1 MSAPTSAA
9 ARDAA
14 ERGASKLDT
23 VLYHFFAKTVAMVHE
38 SRTTPAGTAEGRGR
52 PNKWFSLE
60 LPEVETLRD
69 ALRPWRALSTAT
81 CPPPLVVDVCLQT
94 AGVDDAYE
102 VHAHTSTGTQR
113 LGSNEIVLER
123 WHLDLQLQDAHHEE
137 RLPAVYKQ
145 AIVHFRTLFAMARL
159 LPAARLAHRLQMAQ
173 GATSQLALHVQI
185 RTEMPPL
192 AMPTTTWAMA
202 PIQTPLGALVLGIDY
217 CDIHD
222 VVIQCRNARLPANAR
237 TSMNTALPSLS
248 ASSGAASPLF
258 QAMLAQDGAARR
270 SLAMTRP
277 RTNSLSTSPSFA
289 ASRFRRGPRPA
300 SLGSAAGSPSP
311 NIVPSTGMDA
321 LSSSALYA
329 AEPGALRTLFAS
341 SARSHASP
349 SLGRSLH
356 TPPMHVG
363 SFDTHM
369 QGTSPLGRTRLR
381 ESSYPVDA
389 VPRSRPQ
396 RIERYSRQLSY
407 RQRELSQSSGLGDDA
422 GAAHSWSQR
431 SERRRQTDW
440 TAAASPSY
448 SRSLSGASPVPSRVF
463 TGPSPSPAFALPRPS
478 LSSSQHTPSSAD
490 DVLDL
495 VAMIDTRVPRADA
508 APAPA
513 SAAPVARAPAP
524 DARLSKHYY
533 DDVLAKMTNSLRL
546 LAMDEA
552 LGTRTTNPGTEDE
565 AAGRMEWSL
574 NM

>member
-38 SRTTPAGTAEGRGR
+38 SRTTPAGSAESRGR

-60 LPEVETLRD
+60 LPEVESLRND
-69 ALRPWRALSTAT
+69 LRPWRALSTAT

-94 AGVDDAYE
+94 ASVDEAYE
-102 VHAHTSTGTQR
+102 VHARTSSGTRR
-113 LGSNEIVLER
+113 LGSGDIVLER
-123 WHLDLQLQDAHHEE
+123 WRLDLQLQDAHHEE
-137 RLPAVYKQ
+137 RLPVMYKQ

-159 LPAARLAHRLQMAQ
+159 LPAARLARRLPMAH
-173 GATSQLALHVQI
+173 GASAQLALHIQV
-185 RTEMPPL
+185 RTETPPL
-192 AMPTTTWAMA
+192 AMPSTTWAMA
-202 PIQTPLGALVLGIDY
+202 PIQTPLGALAFGIDY

-222 VVIQCRNARLPANAR
+222 IVLECRHARLPANASA
-237 TSMNTALPSLS
+237 SMNAVPPSLS
-248 ASSGAASPLF
+248 GSPAAASPLF

-270 SLAMTRP
+270 PLAMGRP
-277 RTNSLSTSPSFA
+277 RTNSLSTSPSLA
-289 ASRFRRGPRPA
+289 ASRFRRAPRPA
-300 SLGSAAGSPSP
+300 SLGGAPASPGLLT
-311 NIVPSTGMDA
+311 STGMDA

-349 SLGRSLH
+349 SLGRSVH

-369 QGTSPLGRTRLR
+369 QGASPMGRTRLS
-381 ESSYPVDA
+381 ESPHPDDA

-407 RQRELSQSSGLGDDA
+407 RQRELSQSTGLADDGSA
-422 GAAHSWSQR
+422 RSWSQR

-448 SRSLSGASPVPSRVF
+448 SRSLGGASPGPSRVF
-463 TGPSPSPAFALPRPS
+463 AGPSPSPAFALPRPS
-478 LSSSQHTPSSAD
+478 QSPSQHTPSSAE

-495 VAMIDTRVPRADA
+495 VAMIDTRAPRAAAASAPA
-508 APAPA
+508 APEAC
-513 SAAPVARAPAP
+513 VP
-524 DARLSKHYY
+524 DARLSEHYY
-533 DDVLAKMTNSLRL
+533 DDVLAKMTSSLRL
-546 LAMDEA
+546 LATDEA
-552 LGTRTTNPGTEDE
+552 LGLRTTDSGAEDE